1 MALLASLTL
10 IFIDSRL
17 NYLTSIRSTLSTAIY
32 PIQRVASLPSDLV
45 SWTNQ
50 YLQSR
55 ADLKEHNKSLQATNL
70 LSSFHL
76 QKLRG
81 LERENLRLRELLGSS
96 FRLPER
102 VQVAEVLR
110 VDSALL
116 SQHVVINKGE
126 RDAVFEGQSVLDSS
140 GVMGQVMTVSQFS
153 SRVILVTDPSHG
165 TPVQVNR
172 NGLRS
177 VARGRGLNKL
187 LQLEYL
193 PHNSGIRVG
202 DLLVTSGL
210 GGRFPSGY
218 PVGTVISVK
227 ESPGKNFSEVTVEPT
242 ARIATSR
249 EVLLV
254 LSSPEAEVTAPDKIK
269 VIESDKDEIG
279 SEGG

>member
-1 MALLASLTL
+1 MALLASLAL

-17 NYLTSIRSTLSTAIY
+17 NYLSSLRSSLSTAIY
-32 PIQRVASLPSDLV
+32 PVQLAASFPGDLA
-45 SWTNQ
+45 SWASNYFT
-50 YLQSR
+50 SR
-55 ADLKEHNKSLQATNL
+55 TDLKERNKSLQATNL
-70 LSSFHL
+70 LNSVHL
-76 QKLRG
+76 QKLRS

-102 VQVAEVLR
+102 VLIAEVLR
-110 VDSALL
+110 IDSDLL

-126 RDAVFEGQSVLDSS
+126 SDTVFEGQSVLDSK
-140 GVMGQVMTVSQFS
+140 GVMGQVMAVNQFS

-165 TPVQVNR
+165 TPVEVNR

-193 PHNSGIRVG
+193 PNNSDVRVG

-210 GGRFPSGY
+210 GGRFPTGY
-218 PVGTVISVK
+218 PVGTVISVN
-227 ESPGKNFSEVTVEPT
+227 ESPGKNFSEVTVKPT
-242 ARIATSR
+242 ANIETSR

-254 LSSPEAEVTAPDKIK
+254 LPSADGVVILADEVAVIK
-269 VIESDKDEIG
+269 SDQDEVVR
-279 SEGG
+279 EVR

>member
-126 RDAVFEGQSVLDSS
+126 KDAVFEGQSVLDSS

-193 PHNSGIRVG
+193 PHKSDIRAG

-210 GGRFPSGY
+210 SGRFPAGY
-218 PVGTVISVK
+218 PVGTVIKVT
-227 ESPGKNFSEVTVEPT
+227 ESLGKKFSKVTVEP
-242 ARIATSR
+242 AANIATSR

-254 LSSPEAEVTAPDKIK
+254 LPLPDDETIAFDVVE
-269 VIESDKDEIG
+269 VIESDEDEVS
-279 SEGG
+279 SEDK

>member
-1 MALLASLTL
+1 MALCASLAL

-17 NYLTSIRSTLSTAIY
+17 NYLTSLRSSLSAVVY
-32 PIQRVASLPSDLV
+32 PIQLVGSLPGDLS
-45 SWTNQ
+45 SWASA
-50 YLQSR
+50 YFQSR
-55 ADLKEHNKSLQATNL
+55 ATLKEQNKVLKSTNL
-70 LSSFHL
+70 LNSVYL

-102 VQVAEVLR
+102 VLMAELLR
-110 VDSALL
+110 IDSDLF
-116 SQHVVINKGE
+116 SQHVVINKGKS
-126 RDAVFEGQSVLDSS
+126 DAIFDGQPVLDSN
-140 GVMGQVMTVSQFS
+140 GVMGQVMAVSQFS

-177 VARGRGLNKL
+177 VARGRGLNKF

-193 PHNSGIRVG
+193 PHNSDIRAG

-210 GGRFPSGY
+210 GGRFPAGY

-227 ESPGKNFSEVTVEPT
+227 ESPGKNFSEVSVEPT
-242 ARIATSR
+242 ASIETSR

-254 LSSPEAEVTAPDKIK
+254 LPLSHDELIEPNEVE
-269 VIESDKDEIG
+269 VIESDDVV
-279 SEGG
+279 SRDR

>member
-193 PHNSGIRVG
+193 PHKSDIRAG

-210 GGRFPSGY
+210 SGRFPAGY
-218 PVGTVISVK
+218 PVGTVIKVT
-227 ESPGKNFSEVTVEPT
+227 ESLGKKFSKVTVEP
-242 ARIATSR
+242 AANIATSR

-254 LSSPEAEVTAPDKIK
+254 LPLPDDETIAFDVVE
-269 VIESDKDEIG
+269 VIESDEDEVS
-279 SEGG
+279 SEDK

>member
-1 MALLASLTL
+1 M
-10 IFIDSRL
+10 
-17 NYLTSIRSTLSTAIY
+17 
-32 PIQRVASLPSDLV
+32 
-45 SWTNQ
+45 
-50 YLQSR
+50 
-55 ADLKEHNKSLQATNL
+55 

-177 VARGRGLNKL
+177 VARGRGLNEL

>member
-1 MALLASLTL
+1 MALVASLTL

-17 NYLTSIRSTLSTAIY
+17 NYLTSIRSSLSTAIY

-45 SWTNQ
+45 SWTSD
-50 YLQSR
+50 YFQSR
-55 ADLKEHNKSLQATNL
+55 ADLKEHNRALQATNL
-70 LSSFHL
+70 LGSVQL
-76 QKLRG
+76 QKMRG

-96 FRLPER
+96 FRLPDR
-102 VQVAEVLR
+102 VQIAEVLR
-110 VDSALL
+110 IDSALL

-126 RDAVFEGQSVLDSS
+126 RDAVFEGQPVLDSS
-140 GVMGQVMTVSQFS
+140 GVMGQVMAVSRFS

-177 VARGRGLNKL
+177 VARGRGSNKL

-193 PHNSGIRVG
+193 PHNSDIRVG

-210 GGRFPSGY
+210 GGRFPLGY
-218 PVGTVISVK
+218 PVGTVTSVK
-227 ESPGKNFSEVTVEPT
+227 DVPGKNFSEVTVEPT
-242 ARIATSR
+242 ANIETSR

-254 LSSPEAEVTAPDKIK
+254 LSTRGFVGTAPDEMK
-269 VIESDKDEIG
+269 VLESDKDEIG
-279 SEGG
+279 SKGR